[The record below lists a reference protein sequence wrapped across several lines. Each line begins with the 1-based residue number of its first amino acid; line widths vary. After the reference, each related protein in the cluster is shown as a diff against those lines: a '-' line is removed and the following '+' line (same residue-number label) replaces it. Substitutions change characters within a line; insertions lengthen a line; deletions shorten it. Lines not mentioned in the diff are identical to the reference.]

1 MSAQPLQ
8 RDRSEHESVKK
19 GLTPVENISEPQAVS
34 DELVDLE
41 EGVHEVHDELRKATI
56 TQITLTLLAILAICY
71 FAKLVLVT
79 IFTSILVAF
88 ILEPIVRAQQK
99 IRIPRPVGS
108 MIAVLLVL
116 GILYGLSY
124 FFYQRAVDFAHQ
136 LPKMSG
142 EIRKIAGKYQ
152 HNAEQIRNSAQQVI
166 PPSND
171 EKNAVPVKVQDE
183 KGLAGVLGPQLARNG
198 WIISTA
204 ASSAMSRAGSAP
216 ACRRSSI
223 WCRG

>member
-19 GLTPVENISEPQAVS
+19 GLTPVENTSEPQAVS

-88 ILEPIVRAQQK
+88 ILEPIVRG
-99 IRIPRPVGS
+99 V
-108 MIAVLLVL
+108 
-116 GILYGLSY
+116 
-124 FFYQRAVDFAHQ
+124 
-136 LPKMSG
+136 
-142 EIRKIAGKYQ
+142 
-152 HNAEQIRNSAQQVI
+152 
-166 PPSND
+166 PPHFWLD
-171 EKNAVPVKVQDE
+171 
-183 KGLAGVLGPQLARNG
+183 RNG
-198 WIISTA
+198 PCWPDP
-204 ASSAMSRAGSAP
+204 GL
-216 ACRRSSI
+216 
-223 WCRG
+223 W